1 MADINRIKVI
11 LAEKKKTNK
20 WLAETLGV
28 NVTTVSKWC
37 TNTNQPDLQTLVRIA
52 AALEVE
58 LADMFNKNVL
68 EISKQ

>member
-20 WLAETLGV
+20 WLAEMLGV

-37 TNTNQPDLQTLVRIA
+37 TNTNQPDLQTLVRVA
-52 AALEVE
+52 AALEVD
-58 LADMFNKNVL
+58 LADMFNKEAL
-68 EISKQ
+68 EFIKK